1 MTITVPV
8 KHVIEILNLEDNNDI
23 KSQLKS
29 LYSDMNIEIKEDH
42 LIIFIDDIHTL
53 KTESYNQLVKLCDH
67 GEFQKALQIADKLY
81 PDYKQSSELNRII
94 AQIHLSNNNLKAS
107 DDYLIEALKLNPKNT
122 NALILMGNLQYQKK
136 ELDTAFMYWNSALR
150 FNPDDYLALSNIG
163 STLAKDNHLEK
174 AKYFFEQSLS
184 IEPTFSNALLGL
196 SIIHNKDNKHSE
208 ALDLAIQVLK
218 ANTKDSALYANAYSL
233 AMNSAKELTVAN
245 TTALEHEI
253 KKLQKNL
260 ENLTGKPVKIDTNVT
275 IETPAKIVIA
285 EYHNNDHHQLYYK
298 NTDITVQHLIL
309 HELYHLKLIADARSS
324 NSNMLFTS
332 YELHQDAFL
341 KAYPNYIKKMSKQ
354 GMPKQ
359 HLDKLLTSVFHG
371 VNSQIYNTPIDLFI
385 EDLIANNHPVSKA
398 VQCISLV
405 SLTKQGIEATTSVQI
420 LKSFPNSIISK
431 SKIFNLITALH
442 LKELYGIDMIDNFKA
457 KKLEL
462 SQAKTLYDEFIE
474 YRYDKEPGEEYELIQ
489 HWADDL
495 NIAHYFKLEPE
506 KPQTT
511 RSPEDVLDEVNKDP
525 YGLDS
530 PEPQYKIDDRQK
542 FIDQHATEETNKA
555 VTYYMIGALSLL
567 KQKPVEEVKSI
578 AMEFAKLGMTGI
590 DPKKKNYEVPSL
602 NKQMS
607 GYQTLAY
614 YYVSWAIAIPDMLPQ
629 LQLPFNKE
637 YELAKRINN

>member
-29 LYSDMNIEIKEDH
+29 VYSDINIEIKEGH

-67 GEFQKALQIADKLY
+67 GEFHKALQIADKLY
-81 PDYKQSSELNRII
+81 QEYKQSSELNRII
-94 AQIHLSNNNLKAS
+94 AQIHFSKNNIKDAEH
-107 DDYLIEALKLNPKNT
+107 YLIEALKLNPKNT
-122 NALILMGNLQYQKK
+122 NALILMGNFQYQKNDL
-136 ELDTAFMYWNSALR
+136 ETALMYWNSALR
-150 FNPDDYLALSNIG
+150 FNPDDFLALSNIG

-196 SIIHNKDNKHSE
+196 GIIHNKDNKHSE
-208 ALDLAIQVLK
+208 AFDLAIKVLK
-218 ANTKDSALYANAYSL
+218 TNTKDSALYANAYNL
-233 AMNSAKELTVAN
+233 AMHSAKELAIAN
-245 TTALEHEI
+245 TTEVENEI
-253 KKLQKNL
+253 KALKTDL
-260 ENLTGKPVKIDTNVT
+260 ENLTGKPVKIDTNET

-285 EYHNNDHHQLYYK
+285 EYHNKDHHQLYYK

-309 HELYHLKLIADARSS
+309 HELYHLKLIADARST

-332 YELHQDAFL
+332 HEKHQDAFL

-354 GMPKQ
+354 GIPKQ
-359 HLDKLLTSVFHG
+359 QLDKLLISVFHG
-371 VNSQIYNTPIDLFI
+371 INSQIYNTPIDLFI
-385 EDLIANNHPVSKA
+385 EDLIAKNHPVGNA

-405 SLTKQGIEATTSVQI
+405 SLTKQGIEATTSEQI
-420 LKSFPNSIISK
+420 LKNLPNNIIST
-431 SKIFNLITALH
+431 SKILNLITALH
-442 LKELYGIDMIDNFKA
+442 LKELYGVDMIEDFKA

-462 SQAKTLYDEFIE
+462 SQAQSLYDEFKE
-474 YRYDKEPGEEYELIQ
+474 YRQDKEDGEEYEIVQ
-489 HWADDL
+489 HWAEDL
-495 NIAHYFKLEPE
+495 KMDKYFNFRPE
-506 KPQTT
+506 TVKTSKT
-511 RSPEDVLDEVNKDP
+511 PEDVLDEVNKDP

-530 PEPQYKIDDRQK
+530 PEPQHKINDRQK

-555 VTYYMIGALSLL
+555 VTYYMVGALSLL
-567 KQKPVEEVKSI
+567 KEKPLEEVKTI
-578 AMEFAKLGMTGI
+578 AMEFAKLGMSGI
-590 DPKKKNYEVPSL
+590 DPNKKNYEVPSL

-629 LQLPFNKE
+629 LQLPFDKE
-637 YELAKRINN
+637 YAIAVKMLE